1 MRILVVEDEHRL
13 AQAIKE
19 GLEQERY
26 AVDVVYDGEEGYNS
40 AVADEYDLIVLDV
53 MLPGMN
59 GHEVCRKL
67 RENSNNTLVLML
79 TAKDQDKDIVSG
91 LDSGADDY
99 LAKPFSFDV
108 LTARIRALLRRPSG
122 SLGEYLQVGDLVLDP
137 ASKRVTRSG
146 KLITL
151 SAKEFAILE
160 YMMRNQNRILSKNNI
175 MTHVWNF
182 DANILPNTVEVFI
195 TYLRGKVDK
204 PFKAPPLIHTV
215 RGFGYQI
222 GDLHE

>member
-26 AVDVVYDGEEGYNS
+26 AVDVAYDGDEGYAS

-53 MLPGMN
+53 MLPGMD
-59 GHEVCRKL
+59 GYEICRKL
-67 RENSNNTLVLML
+67 RENGNHTLVLLL
-79 TAKDQDKDIVSG
+79 TAKDQDGDIVSG

-108 LTARIRALLRRPSG
+108 LTARIRALLRRPHDT
-122 SLGEYLQVGDLVLDP
+122 LGEHLRVGDLILDP
-137 ASKRVTRSG
+137 ASKKVTRAG
-146 KLITL
+146 IVIAL

-182 DANILPNTVEVFI
+182 DADILPNTVEVFMN
-195 TYLRGKVDK
+195 YLRGKVDK

-215 RGFGYQI
+215 RGFGYRI
-222 GDLHE
+222 GDSQ